1 MRRILLIIF
10 LTLFTLNL
18 LGQKD
23 TINATGTLAQRD
35 YSREANNV
43 SVTIYPV
50 PVRDNSFTIKTDRY
64 ISSVKVTNIIGQDVF
79 RFRYTDPQQII
90 KISLENPKRGIYLVT
105 IIFSDGLRVVKKIMV
120 EQSE

>member
-10 LTLFTLNL
+10 LTLLTLNL